1 MDGVLVDTEE
11 YHRRAWQRLWHDLN
25 ITVSDED
32 FRRTFGQRN
41 DTILREILGNSLTAD
56 AINQLSNRKEAY
68 YREEV
73 RGRVTALPGVM
84 DLLHALHA
92 EGIPCAVTSSG
103 PKANIDLILGELGL
117 GRLFS
122 TVVSGNDVPRGKPD
136 PDLFLM
142 AAARLQLPP
151 RRCVVIEDAPAG
163 IRAAHAAGM
172 PCLAVTTTHNAATMW
187 EADRIVTTLFG
198 ITPMDLVALLETG
211 PLQRRI

>member
-1 MDGVLVDTEE
+1 LVDTEE